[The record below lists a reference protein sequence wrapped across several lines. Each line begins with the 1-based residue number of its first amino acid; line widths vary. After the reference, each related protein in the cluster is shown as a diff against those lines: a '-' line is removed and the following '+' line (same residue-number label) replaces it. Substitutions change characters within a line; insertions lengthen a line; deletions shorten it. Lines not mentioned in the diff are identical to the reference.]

1 MTMGLTLNSVPMQ
14 MTPQEEYLYQMH
26 LRNAMGPGGVT
37 NFNGSRSTLRQMD
50 TDINGRT
57 YNLPTVWGGRILSP
71 NDAVAKAHAVGLS
84 NFPSYSDPM
93 VAEDRYRQMH
103 GLMDEDIQRLSR
115 LPIPMGAWGQ

>member
-1 MTMGLTLNSVPMQ
+1 MTMGLTLNSLPMQ
-14 MTPQEEYLYQMH
+14 MTPQEDFLYQMH

-50 TDINGRT
+50 TDIGGRT
-57 YNLPTVWGGRILSP
+57 YNLPTVWGGQVLSQS
-71 NDAVAKAHAVGLS
+71 DALARARQAGLS

-93 VAEDRYRQMH
+93 QAQDRYSQMH
-103 GLMDEDIQRLSR
+103 ALMDDDIQRLSR